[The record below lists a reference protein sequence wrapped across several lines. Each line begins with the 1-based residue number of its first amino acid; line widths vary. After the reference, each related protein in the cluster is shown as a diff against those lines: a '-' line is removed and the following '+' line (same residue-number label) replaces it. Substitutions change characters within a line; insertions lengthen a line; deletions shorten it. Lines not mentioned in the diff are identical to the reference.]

1 MHQRMPA
8 SLVTGS
14 LIRNLLFQTPP
25 YGTLRDHDTDVS
37 LVRSLTVYY
46 QVPIGGSNIQEPSLT
61 SQHYLV
67 IQISH
72 LCVLYVMMGVTVPAR
87 SFSHSVLAC

>member
-37 LVRSLTVYY
+37 LIRSLIVDY
-46 QVPIGGSNIQEPSLT
+46 QVPIGGSKSSKNPLSHPNIT
-61 SQHYLV
+61 SSSKYR
-67 IQISH
+67 ISVY
-72 LCVLYVMMGVTVPAR
+72 CVL
-87 SFSHSVLAC
+87 